1 MRRLSRYQES
11 TQIQSTFDLKPSLDL
26 KNKQLISS
34 SSVMNHISARN
45 PEVEFLKLPVLSSM
59 RRSSSSFT
67 ERNTKFKLQNIEE
80 KVEELAAEVHN
91 TRLEAGVLSLLFS
104 KL

>member
-1 MRRLSRYQES
+1 MRRLSRYQEP
-11 TQIQSTFDLKPSLDL
+11 TQMQSTFDLKPAYDL
-26 KNKQLISS
+26 KNRPLGTS
-34 SSVMNHISARN
+34 SSVANHIAPKN
-45 PEVEFLKLPVLSSM
+45 PEIEFVRLPALNSM

-80 KVEELAAEVHN
+80 KVEELAADVHN
-91 TRLEAGVLSLLFS
+91 TRLEAGVLFFLSR